1 MTSNPEPTQ
10 PDQIPNEDEADSS
23 GAGYGNH
30 GDAGADAEGEEQDR
44 REVGG

>member
-1 MTSNPEPTQ
+1 MTTNPEPTQ
-10 PDQIPNEDEADSS
+10 PNSIPNEDEADSS

-30 GDAGADAEGEEQDR
+30 GDADEEEQDR

>member
-1 MTSNPEPTQ
+1 MIQDPETTK

-30 GDAGADAEGEEQDR
+30 GDADDAQRDR
-44 REVGG
+44 QSDDG